1 MLTNLSFEQALCH
14 LEGGKIIAYPTE
26 TFYAAG
32 GLALSEEAAIAVFN
46 AKGRGTNSPLPIII
60 AGINQLPLLAKNIS
74 NAQLNLAKKF
84 WPGPLS
90 ILFEA
95 GTLVPT
101 ALHCNSG
108 QIAIRQTPHPGAMK
122 LCEACGPLSA
132 SSANLSG
139 EPAVKIPE
147 QLSPELLEHLAGVIA
162 LPPEPAGG
170 LPSTLVQILDDNSL
184 KILRL
189 GAIGVEKL
197 TAAGWEISS

>member
-1 MLTNLSFEQALCH
+1 MTNLSFEQALCH

-26 TFYAAG
+26 TFYAVG

-60 AGINQLPLLAKNIS
+60 AGIHQLPLLAKNIS
-74 NAQLNLAKKF
+74 EAQLSLAKKF

-95 GTLVPT
+95 GTLVPQ
-101 ALHCNSG
+101 ALHCNTG
-108 QIAIRQTPHPGAMK
+108 QIAIRQTPHTGAMK

-139 EPAVKIPE
+139 EPAVKTPE
-147 QLSPELLEHLAGVIA
+147 QLSPALLEHLAGVVA

-170 LPSTLVQILDDNSL
+170 LASTLVQVLSDNSL
-184 KILRL
+184 KILRI
-189 GAIGVEKL
+189 GAIGLEKL
-197 TAAGWEISS
+197 SAAGWEISS